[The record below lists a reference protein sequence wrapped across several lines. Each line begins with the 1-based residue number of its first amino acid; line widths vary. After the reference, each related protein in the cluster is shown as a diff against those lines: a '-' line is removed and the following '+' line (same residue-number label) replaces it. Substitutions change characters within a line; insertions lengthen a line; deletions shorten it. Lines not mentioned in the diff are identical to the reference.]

1 VTSLLATGEIR
12 VAIVS
17 GQRVFSEALAIALDD
32 CPNIALDAVVDTV
45 DDEALK
51 SRRIGII
58 LLDFEGLGTEIEPA
72 LSELR
77 RSAPHPGVI
86 VLSSRT
92 TGDALHRSME
102 SGAEGHVSKEKGLAE
117 LRRAI
122 YCVAGGVTYLGVHPH
137 TAQSE
142 SRSLRTSSV
151 ARLSPREREVLKLLT
166 QGYANREI
174 AAALTLQHKTVKNHV
189 SHILTKLETTSRTQ
203 AVIQAHRRGIV

>member
-92 TGDALHRSME
+92 TGDAPK
-102 SGAEGHVSKEKGLAE
+102 A
-117 LRRAI
+117 
-122 YCVAGGVTYLGVHPH
+122 T
-137 TAQSE
+137 
-142 SRSLRTSSV
+142 
-151 ARLSPREREVLKLLT
+151 
-166 QGYANREI
+166 
-174 AAALTLQHKTVKNHV
+174 
-189 SHILTKLETTSRTQ
+189 
-203 AVIQAHRRGIV
+203 

>member
-1 VTSLLATGEIR
+1 MTSLLVTGEIR

-45 DDEALK
+45 DDAALT
-51 SRRIGII
+51 SRRIAII
-58 LLDFEGLGTEIEPA
+58 LIDCEGLGTEIEPA
-72 LSELR
+72 VAELR
-77 RSAPHPGVI
+77 ANAPHPGII

-92 TGDALHRSME
+92 TGDALHRAME

-122 YCVAGGVTYLGVHPH
+122 YCVAGGVTYLG
-137 TAQSE
+137 AQPQATQTE
-142 SRSLRTSSV
+142 SRPLRTAAV
-151 ARLSPREREVLKLLT
+151 ARLSPREREVLKLLA

-189 SHILTKLETTSRTQ
+189 SHILSKLDTTSRTQ
-203 AVIQAHRRGIV
+203 AVIQALRRGIV

>member
-1 VTSLLATGEIR
+1 MTSLFATGEIR

-32 CPNIALDAVVDTV
+32 CPNIALDAVVDSV
-45 DDEALK
+45 DDEALQ

-58 LLDFEGLGTEIEPA
+58 LLDLEGIDTEIEPA
-72 LSELR
+72 LNVLR
-77 RSAPHPGVI
+77 QRAPHPGII
-86 VLSSRT
+86 VLSTRT
-92 TGDALHRSME
+92 SGDALHRSME
-102 SGAEGHVSKEKGLAE
+102 FGAEGHVSKEKGLAE

-122 YCVAGGVTYLGVHPH
+122 YCVAGGVTYLGAHPH
-137 TAQSE
+137 SVPADN
-142 SRSLRTSSV
+142 RAVPVPPV

-189 SHILTKLETTSRTQ
+189 SHILSKLETTSRTQ
-203 AVIQAHRRGIV
+203 AVIQALRRGIV